1 MSLEIEI
8 LLLNDLSIL
17 IIDAISL
24 LLFLK
29 ETIPLSIISSP
40 KFKLNFSKIFLTIF
54 LNKKRLKC

>member
-1 MSLEIEI
+1 MSILAQKMSLEIEI

-29 ETIPLSIISSP
+29 TIPLSIISSS
-40 KFKLNFSKIFLTIF
+40 KFKLNFSKYS
-54 LNKKRLKC
+54 